1 MIYDIYQITDNNRC
15 QISRLEAKDLN
26 QCVKMVLDYYVKPE
40 YHKDASEDYV
50 DNDLIYL
57 TIPDL
62 DYNDEEFDS
71 INDLTFEIHIS
82 DDQQT
87 RDFNLISGH
96 NEFITLDSN
105 NKPSTPFSLGK
116 LLDNT
121 KKLEELLKWV
131 NIYLN
136 AHFVR
141 IH

>member
-1 MIYDIYQITDNNRC
+1 MIYDIWQITDNNRC

-40 YHKDASEDYV
+40 FHKDASEDYA

-62 DYNDEEFDS
+62 DYNDDEFDS
-71 INDLTFEIHIS
+71 INDLTFEIHVS
-82 DDQQT
+82 DDQET

-96 NEFITLDSN
+96 NEFITLDSD
-105 NKPSTPFSLGK
+105 NKPNTPFSLGK

-121 KKLEELLKWV
+121 KKLEELLK
-131 NIYLN
+131 
-136 AHFVR
+136 
-141 IH
+141 

>member
-1 MIYDIYQITDNNRC
+1 MIYDIWEITDNNRC
-15 QISRLEAKDLN
+15 QISRIEAKDLD

-40 YHKDASEDYV
+40 FHKDASEDYA

-71 INDLTFEIHIS
+71 INDLTFEIHAS
-82 DDQQT
+82 EDQET

-96 NEFITLDSN
+96 NEFITLDSD
-105 NKPSTPFSLGK
+105 NKPNTPFSLGK

-121 KKLEELLKWV
+121 KKLEELLK
-131 NIYLN
+131 
-136 AHFVR
+136 
-141 IH
+141 

>member
-1 MIYDIYQITDNNRC
+1 MIYDIYEITDNNRC
-15 QISRLEAKDLN
+15 QISRLEAKDLD
-26 QCVKMVLDYYVKPE
+26 QCIKMVLDYYVKPE
-40 YHKDASEDYV
+40 YHKDVSEDYA

-71 INDLTFEIHIS
+71 INDLTFEIHVS
-82 DDQQT
+82 DDQET
-87 RDFNLISGH
+87 RDFNLITGH
-96 NEFITLDSN
+96 NEFITLDSD
-105 NKPSTPFSLGK
+105 NKPNTPFSLGK

-121 KKLEELLKWV
+121 KKLEELLKWMK
-131 NIYLN
+131 IYLN

>member
-15 QISRLEAKDLN
+15 QISRLEAKDLD

-40 YHKDASEDYV
+40 FHKDASEDYA

-71 INDLTFEIHIS
+71 INDLTFEIHVS
-82 DDQQT
+82 DDQET
-87 RDFNLISGH
+87 RDFNLITGH
-96 NEFITLDSN
+96 NEFITLDSD
-105 NKPSTPFSLGK
+105 NKPNTPFSLGK

-121 KKLEELLKWV
+121 KKLEELLKWHK
-131 NIYLN
+131 N
-136 AHFVR
+136 
-141 IH
+141 

>member
-1 MIYDIYQITDNNRC
+1 MIYDIWEITDNNRC
-15 QISRLEAKDLN
+15 QISRIEAKDLD

-40 YHKDASEDYV
+40 YHKDASEDYA

-71 INDLTFEIHIS
+71 INDLTFEIHAS
-82 DDQQT
+82 EDQET

-96 NEFITLDSN
+96 NEFITLDSD
-105 NKPSTPFSLGK
+105 NKPNTPFSLGK

-121 KKLEELLKWV
+121 KKLEELSK
-131 NIYLN
+131 
-136 AHFVR
+136 
-141 IH
+141 

>member
-1 MIYDIYQITDNNRC
+1 MIYDIYQITDNNRF
-15 QISRLEAKDLN
+15 QISRLEAKDLD

-71 INDLTFEIHIS
+71 INDLTFEIHVS
-82 DDQQT
+82 DDQET
-87 RDFNLISGH
+87 RDFNLITGH
-96 NEFITLDSN
+96 NEFITLDSD
-105 NKPSTPFSLGK
+105 NKPNTPFSLGK

-121 KKLEELLKWV
+121 KKLEELLKW
-131 NIYLN
+131 ILKK
-136 AHFVR
+136 
-141 IH
+141 